1 MLGAGDP
8 LGADGVLAQIENHPR
23 FGARARQLRAGSV
36 PTPDGVPIERVGNQ
50 FYVSAN
56 LDGAMDVT
64 LMVDTGAA
72 MIVLGAQRL
81 LMLGYDLDAA
91 PKRYFSTAGGVVR
104 APVVRLDRFELGGRT
119 VRDWPVDAIDMS
131 LAAEAAGLLGMDFLS
146 RHPFAI
152 DQDRQLLILSP
163 GAATND

>member
-36 PTPDGVPIERVGNQ
+36 PTPGGVPLERVGNQ

-119 VRDWPVDAIDMS
+119 VGTGRLAQSTCRWP
-131 LAAEAAGLLGMDFLS
+131 LKL
-146 RHPFAI
+146 
-152 DQDRQLLILSP
+152 P
-163 GAATND
+163 GCWEWTFCRGTRLRSTRIGNC

>member
-1 MLGAGDP
+1 MLTGSWRRSRIIRDSARVR
-8 LGADGVLAQIENHPR
+8 AS
-23 FGARARQLRAGSV
+23 FARAASQR
-36 PTPDGVPIERVGNQ
+36 RVACRSNGNQ
-50 FYVSAN
+50 FCVSAN

-72 MIVLGAQRL
+72 MTVLGAQRL

-104 APVVRLDRFELGGRT
+104 PPVVRLDRFELGGRT
-119 VRDWPVDAIDMS
+119 VRNWPVGAIDMS

-146 RHPFAI
+146 RHRFAI
-152 DQDRQLLILSP
+152 DQDRQLLILGP